1 MPPGAVVVEGR
12 GCCETGSFFLCGV
25 RGISRRLLFSFLSQ
39 KCLEEADVG
48 CNLGLLL
55 VVTASLSSLD
65 ESLLLSQLPAV
76 VRVVAGS
83 DTIELMVLTA
93 ADIELLPAAETLVTS
108 SDVIREPS
116 ESGGGERRF
125 SGNLKKK
132 LNRIGVQT

>member
-1 MPPGAVVVEGR
+1 M
-12 GCCETGSFFLCGV
+12 CGV

-39 KCLEEADVG
+39 KCLEEAEADVG
-48 CNLGLLL
+48 CSL
-55 VVTASLSSLD
+55 VTASLSSLD
-65 ESLLLSQLPAV
+65 VSLLLSQLPAV

-83 DTIELMVLTA
+83 DTIELTVLTA

-125 SGNLKKK
+125 SGNMEK
-132 LNRIGVQT
+132 II

>member
-1 MPPGAVVVEGR
+1 MPPGAVVVAEGR

-39 KCLEEADVG
+39 KCLEEAEADVG

-55 VVTASLSSLD
+55 VTASLSSLD

-83 DTIELMVLTA
+83 DTTELTVLTA

-125 SGNLKKK
+125 SGNAEK
-132 LNRIGVQT
+132 II

>member
-1 MPPGAVVVEGR
+1 M
-12 GCCETGSFFLCGV
+12 CGV

-55 VVTASLSSLD
+55 VTASLSSLD
-65 ESLLLSQLPAV
+65 ESLLLSQLSAV

-83 DTIELMVLTA
+83 DTIELTELTA
-93 ADIELLPAAETLVTS
+93 AEIELLPAAETLVTS

-125 SGNLKKK
+125 SRNLKK
-132 LNRIGVQT
+132 N